1 MTAVGAER
9 GAWILGAV
17 GIAGSTMGWVLRPAE
32 FPNAWLAAL
41 AFWVGWPLG
50 SLALI
55 FIHALTGG
63 RWGYAIRDEL
73 ATGIAT
79 LPLLLPAALPI
90 LFVLPR
96 LYPWMHP
103 EVAAHLDNRFYL
115 NAPFFYIRCLVYVA
129 VWLGLGFWALRTLKQ
144 KDCESILYRLAPA
157 GLILLALSVTFS
169 AIDFTL
175 SMDPHF
181 KSSIY
186 GMLIGCESVL
196 LALSVAVM
204 GTVIASRGE
213 GSRMDRDLGRL
224 LFALLVLWAYLDF
237 MQVLIIWNSDL
248 PEEAAWYLRRL
259 QGGWLGVAW
268 LIAVCHFLLPF
279 FALIWPQ
286 VQRSRRMMGSVA
298 ALLVLIEAA
307 RVWWIVIPAAGRG
320 LEWVDVAAMAA
331 VLGVAAAIASRVS
344 RRATLHSGGTVHA

>member
-1 MTAVGAER
+1 MRVVRLER
-9 GAWILGAV
+9 GAWILGAA
-17 GIAGSTMGWVLRPAE
+17 GIAGSAAGWVLRPAE
-32 FPNAWLAAL
+32 FPHAWLAAL
-41 AFWVGWPLG
+41 AFWVAWPIG

-63 RWGYAIRDEL
+63 RWGHEIRDAL

-79 LPLLLPAALPI
+79 LPLVLPAGLPI
-90 LFVLPR
+90 LFVLPM
-96 LYPWMHP
+96 LYPWVHP

-115 NAPFFYIRCLVYVA
+115 NAPFFYIRCLIYLA
-129 VWLGLGFWALRTLKQ
+129 VWLGLGFWVLWALKQ
-144 KDCESILYRLAPA
+144 EDCESILYRLAPP
-157 GLILLALSVTFS
+157 GLILLALSVTFA

-186 GMLIGCESVL
+186 GMLIGCESAL
-196 LALSVAVM
+196 LALAVAVM
-204 GTVIASRGE
+204 ATVLTSPADGPH
-213 GSRMDRDLGRL
+213 MNRDLGRL

-259 QGGWLGVAW
+259 QGGWLGVAL

-286 VQRSRRMMGSVA
+286 AQRSRRMMCAVA

-331 VLGVAAAIASRVS
+331 LLGVAAAVALRVS
-344 RRATLHSGGTVHA
+344 AHA

>member
-1 MTAVGAER
+1 MMAVRAER
-9 GAWILGAV
+9 AAWILGAV
-17 GIAGSTMGWVLRPAE
+17 GIAVSALGWVLRPAE
-32 FPNAWLAAL
+32 FPHAWLAAL
-41 AFWVGWPLG
+41 ACWVGWPIG

-63 RWGYAIRDEL
+63 RWGHAIRREL
-73 ATGIAT
+73 AAGIAT
-79 LPLLLPAALPI
+79 LPLVLPVGLPI
-90 LFVLPR
+90 LFVLPM
-96 LYPWMHP
+96 LYPWMRP
-103 EVAAHLDNRFYL
+103 EMAEHLDNRFYL

-129 VWLGLGFWALRTLKQ
+129 VWLGLGFWVLRALKQ
-144 KDCESILYRLAPA
+144 EDCESILYRLAPPA
-157 GLILLALSVTFS
+157 LILLALSVTFS

-204 GTVIASRGE
+204 ATALAGGQE
-213 GSRMDRDLGRL
+213 GPHMNRDFGRL

-248 PEEAAWYLRRL
+248 PEEAVWYLRRL
-259 QGGWLGVAW
+259 QGGWLAVAV
-268 LIAVCHFLLPF
+268 LIAICHFLLPF

-286 VQRSRRMMGSVA
+286 VQRSRRMLCKVA
-298 ALLVLIEAA
+298 ALLVLIEVA

-320 LEWVDVAAMAA
+320 LKWVDVAAIAA
-331 VLGVAAAIASRVS
+331 VLGVAAAIALRAFRRTNLPSRVP
-344 RRATLHSGGTVHA
+344 AHA